1 MDNGQ
6 NGNGSI
12 RPVERYDVGHVQE
25 VIRQAHVIAP
35 DFPALSAGPT
45 CSTTNTAGGSCSSSN
60 TATVSGL
67 GFVSLQ
73 ATFTGNMSTTGARFA
88 AYAECK

>member
-1 MDNGQ
+1 MVYTAP
-6 NGNGSI
+6 GSLS
-12 RPVERYDVGHVQE
+12 
-25 VIRQAHVIAP
+25 
-35 DFPALSAGPT
+35 LSAGPT
-45 CSTTNTAGGSCSSSN
+45 CSTTNTAGGTCSSTN
-60 TATVSGL
+60 TATVAGM